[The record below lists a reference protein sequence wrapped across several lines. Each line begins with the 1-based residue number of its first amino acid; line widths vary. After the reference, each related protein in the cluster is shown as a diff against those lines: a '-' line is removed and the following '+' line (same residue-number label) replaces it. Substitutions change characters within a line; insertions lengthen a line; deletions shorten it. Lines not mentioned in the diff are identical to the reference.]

1 MHLQLAVFTIEGLH
15 DAVRTYYTHDF
26 ALLLGFLLY
35 GAVWRKTTK
44 PAVTFDLLYSK
55 IWNFNQVCVLI
66 FLPLGRNMVL
76 WYELNKK

>member
-1 MHLQLAVFTIEGLH
+1 MEGLH
-15 DAVRTYYTHDF
+15 DAVRTYTRTIF
-26 ALLLGFLLY
+26 PRSLVSFLY

-55 IWNFNQVCVLI
+55 IWNFSRVYVLV
-66 FLPLGRNMVL
+66 LLSLGRNLVL